1 MLLDIYGTNRY
12 EFCIFIS
19 IMNFIVNF
27 IMNFDLNF
35 IMQERDTLKVI
46 SHGQEISKLV
56 SLAERWF
63 DELLRLIGL
72 KDLTMCGYNVVN
84 WGYDQCYY

>member
-1 MLLDIYGTNRY
+1 MK
-12 EFCIFIS
+12 
-19 IMNFIVNF
+19 
-27 IMNFDLNF
+27 FDLNF
-35 IMQERDTLKVI
+35 IIQECDALKVI
-46 SHGQEISKLV
+46 SHGRKISKLIPP
-56 SLAERWF
+56 AEPWF